1 MQMRQNVNNGVGNNS
16 DPRSQNLQKKTIFF
30 RCIESMI
37 IKTFFRCTQSV
48 IIKILVEKE
57 VSRNL
62 SIKPKETWSS
72 VTITTQ
78 GSAAPIFTFTHFRKN
93 LVSPAS
99 IDIQQHV

>member
-1 MQMRQNVNNGVGNNS
+1 MITDWVQRKNMLFFFS
-16 DPRSQNLQKKTIFF
+16 DPRSRRDPCVHEHADCNAK
-30 RCIESMI
+30 
-37 IKTFFRCTQSV
+37 
-48 IIKILVEKE
+48 

-99 IDIQQHV
+99 IDIE